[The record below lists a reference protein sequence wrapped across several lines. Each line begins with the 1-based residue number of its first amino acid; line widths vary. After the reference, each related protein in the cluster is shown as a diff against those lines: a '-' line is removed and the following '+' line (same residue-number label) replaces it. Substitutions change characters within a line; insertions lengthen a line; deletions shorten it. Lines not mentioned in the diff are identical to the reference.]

1 MTYTNGIGKSYKP
14 FLLEIR
20 RSYSHQIKTKE
31 EHMSYELL
39 HFRGSD
45 EILKEKN
52 LENVVQITME
62 YLCDALYGA
71 AHRREILRMVMDE
84 MDWRSGDDLNILNG
98 RRYAYKGLMKRVAID
113 GTFSAY
119 EYIQN
124 ALFRLQL
131 GFDMRRIDM
140 GIVLV
145 TAQRSEKSPLGTSR
159 QLIFQE
165 IELLHPTIS
174 LPVAIALFDL
184 GKPGEYL
191 EEAAQTQ
198 GSPSPGPLENGTN
211 NFDGDHHD
219 STTKDQNG
227 IIPPMPSIRRRTTSR
242 RTRVAINS

>member
-1 MTYTNGIGKSYKP
+1 
-14 FLLEIR
+14 
-20 RSYSHQIKTKE
+20 
-31 EHMSYELL
+31 MSYELL

-52 LENVVQITME
+52 LENVVKTTME
-62 YLCDALYGA
+62 YLNDAIYGS

-84 MDWRSGDDLNILNG
+84 EGWRSGEDLNILNG

-131 GFDMRRIDM
+131 GFDMGRIDM

-159 QLIFQE
+159 QLILQE
-165 IELLHPTIS
+165 IEMLHPTIS

-191 EEAAQTQ
+191 EETAQTQ
-198 GSPSPGPLENGTN
+198 GSSLPVPVETITDNL
-211 NFDGDHHD
+211 DGDHHD
-219 STTKDQNG
+219 SREDRHD

-242 RTRVAINS
+242 RTRVAINP

>member
-1 MTYTNGIGKSYKP
+1 
-14 FLLEIR
+14 
-20 RSYSHQIKTKE
+20 
-31 EHMSYELL
+31 MSYELL

-62 YLCDALYGA
+62 YLNDAIYGS

-84 MDWRSGDDLNILNG
+84 MDWRSGEDLNILNG
-98 RRYAYKGLMKRVAID
+98 RRYAYKGLKKRVAID

-131 GFDMRRIDM
+131 GFDMGRIDM

-159 QLIFQE
+159 QLILQE
-165 IELLHPTIS
+165 IEMLHPTIS

-191 EEAAQTQ
+191 EETVKVQADGEGKNIGEESAQTQ
-198 GSPSPGPLENGTN
+198 GSSSRGPLKGNTDSLE
-211 NFDGDHHD
+211 GDHHD
-219 STTKDQNG
+219 STEDRHD
-227 IIPPMPSIRRRTTSR
+227 IMPPMPSTRRRTSSR
-242 RTRVAINS
+242 RTRIAINP